1 MLRSLSFF
9 FIALLSPALLANP
22 AAEIA
27 SRVQPPL
34 RSVYEARQFA
44 PLWLDGNKP
53 TTRATQALDM
63 IGQAAFDGLR
73 SADYSLTTLQQSLSA
88 LQQQNSS
95 DAAQLATFDLALSK
109 ALAQFASDLYLGR
122 VDPRS
127 LSIAI
132 DTSEKRAAFAQHLQ
146 AVLTTNDLTGAIATL
161 RPTFPPYADLRRLLV
176 QYRALAEQYPIAPTL
191 PPLPGKKLT
200 PTESWAGTPALAA
213 WLKTLGFLPENA
225 NVTTLY
231 DGAVVEGVKQFQ
243 QQHGQIPDGVLGK
256 QTYDNLR
263 ITIPDRVKQIE
274 FSMERLRWLDD
285 NTLRKRFLLINVPQ
299 FTLWAY
305 APDTNGQA
313 KSVLQMPVVVG
324 KARKN
329 QTPLMQKTLSSI
341 VFTPYWNVP
350 RSIIVK
356 EILPKLDENP
366 FYLAHEN
373 MELVGSNGSLGS
385 AVNDA
390 EYDGIAR
397 GAYRIRQRPG
407 AGNAL
412 GTLKFVFPNDD
423 AIYMHDT
430 PSKSFF
436 AKERRDLSHGCVR
449 LGNPMALALFVLE
462 PQGGWD
468 EARVKQMIANSR
480 DRHHPLSEQMPVLLI
495 YLTANVDSA
504 GKAIFLNDIYAQ
516 DDKLAAALAKRPTE
530 TIAQNYPAQ
539 VSSN

>member
-1 MLRSLSFF
+1 VLRLLSFLL
-9 FIALLSPALLANP
+9 IALLSPTLLADP

-34 RSVYEARQFA
+34 RSIYETRQFA
-44 PLWLDGNKP
+44 PLWLDNGKP
-53 TTRATQALDM
+53 TTRATQALD
-63 IGQAAFDGLR
+63 IIDQAAFDGLN
-73 SADYSLTTLQQSLSA
+73 SNDYSLTALRQSLNNLQQHNNA
-88 LQQQNSS
+88 N
-95 DAAQLATFDLALSK
+95 ATQLAEFDIALSK
-109 ALAQFASDLYLGR
+109 ALAQFASDLYIGR

-127 LSIAI
+127 LNIAI
-132 DTSEKRAAFAQHLQ
+132 DTTAKRTALTPHLQ
-146 AVLTTNDLTGAIATL
+146 TVLTTSDLTGAMATL
-161 RPTFPPYADLRRLLV
+161 RPTFPPYADLRRLLA

-213 WLKTLGFLPENA
+213 WLKTLGFLPENTT
-225 NVTTLY
+225 VSTLY

-263 ITIPDRVKQIE
+263 ITIPKRVKQIE

-285 NTLRKRFLLINVPQ
+285 STLQKRFLLINVPQ

-305 APDTNGQA
+305 APDATGQA

-324 KARKN
+324 KAHKN

-350 RSIIVK
+350 RSIALK
-356 EILPKLDENP
+356 EILPRLNENP

-373 MELVGSNGSLGS
+373 MELVSSNGAHGS
-385 AVNDA
+385 AVSDA
-390 EYDGIAR
+390 EYEGLVR

-468 EARVKQMIANSR
+468 EARVKQMIASSR
-480 DRHHPLSEQMPVLLI
+480 DRHHPLPEQMPVLLI

-504 GKAIFLNDIYAQ
+504 GKAVFLNDIYAQ
-516 DDKLAAALAKRPTE
+516 DNKLAAALVKRT
-530 TIAQNYPAQ
+530 Y
-539 VSSN
+539 